1 MLESLRI
8 LSHYFAA
15 RRLDRESSRRRLL
28 EHQFRQFEHLR
39 EALRRSPF
47 YRDYACRPLS
57 EWPLVDKAA
66 WMANFDSINTA
77 GIRLRDAEQ
86 VALSAERNR
95 SFNVDLRGVT
105 VGLSTGTSGARG
117 VFLASNAERRRW
129 AGAILAKLLPK
140 GLLQRER
147 IALVL
152 RADSRLYGT
161 VASGRWMQF
170 GYFDSTQPIDEVATA
185 LVRFSP
191 TVLVGPP
198 SVLRALVTSTDI
210 ASRLRVRRLV
220 CGAEVLDDTDR
231 ALLHRTFDAP
241 VAQVYQATEGF
252 LGASCSHGTLH
263 LNEEY
268 VHVEP
273 QWLDAARTRFVPVI
287 TDLYR
292 HTQPV
297 VRYRLNDVL
306 TIASAPCPCGKASL
320 AIDRIEGR
328 EDDVFWLPALDPDR
342 GAVPIFADALSR
354 AIVTS
359 GASIEDYE
367 IVQTERTRWRVA
379 VHPAPDADACK
390 LLSERLQHCAHRGG
404 AIQPQIDV
412 TALTISAPTPHKRRR
427 IRREWQGH
435 AA

>member
-1 MLESLRI
+1 MFETLHI

-15 RRLDRESSRRRLL
+15 RRLDRKSSRRQLL
-28 EHQFRQFEHLR
+28 EHQFRQFEQLR
-39 EALRRSPF
+39 AALRRSPF
-47 YRDYACRPLS
+47 YRDYVSRPLA

-66 WMANFDSINTA
+66 WMTNFDSINTV
-77 GIRLRDAEQ
+77 GIRLHDAER
-86 VALSAERNR
+86 VALRAEQDR
-95 SFNVDLRGVT
+95 SFDTDVDGIT
-105 VGLSTGTSGARG
+105 VGLSTGTSGTRG
-117 VFLASNAERRRW
+117 IFLASEAERRRW
-129 AGAILAKLLPK
+129 AGAILAKLLPG

-161 VASGRWMQF
+161 VASGQWMRF
-170 GYFDSTQPIDEVATA
+170 GYFDSTRPIDEIATS
-185 LVRFSP
+185 LVQFAP

-198 SVLRALVTSTDI
+198 SVLRALATSTDV
-210 ASRLRVRRLV
+210 ASRMKVRRIV

-231 ALLHRTFDAP
+231 ALLQRAFAAP

-252 LGASCSHGTLH
+252 LGASCAHGRIH

-273 QWLDAARTRFVPVI
+273 QWLDAARTRFVPII

-306 TIASAPCPCGKASL
+306 TIASTPCPCGKASF
-320 AIDRIEGR
+320 AIDRIDGR
-328 EDDVFWLPALDPDR
+328 EDDVFWLPASEHDR
-342 GAVPIFADALSR
+342 QAVPIFADVLSR

-359 GASIEDYE
+359 GATIEDYE

-379 VHPAPDADACK
+379 VRPSPDDDSCR
-390 LLSERLQHCAHRGG
+390 LLSERLQHCAQRGG
-404 AIQPQIDV
+404 GIEPQIDV
-412 TALTISAPTPHKRRR
+412 TELTIAAPTSHKRRR
-427 IRREWQGH
+427 VRREWQGH
-435 AA
+435 VA